1 MATSFFEVTNQND
14 RIQIDDTYQNLVFIR
29 KFPLSD
35 LFPDNS
41 YNQSV
46 LYTPQENELCIA
58 VDYDSAEGI
67 VPYIEP
73 CIDGYRITVAIN
85 LLSCG
90 VVWSRSASGGE
101 YIKDVVKNIYVYTF
115 GKDALTSV
123 GTCGLEVRNSEGRI
137 IFSSNKKYLKPLSLL
152 TKDGTYEITDSSKK
166 LAISYF
172 GQYLCHLK
180 VNIPGI
186 GALPTYDCLIA
197 IPNAYSTPTTIVI
210 APVYKIWG
218 AGASASD
225 NDVFYDNFAAMLIDV
240 TNL

>member
-1 MATSFFEVTNQND
+1 MTTSFFEVTNQND

-41 YNQSV
+41 YNQTV

-58 VDYDSAEGI
+58 VDYDSANGI

-85 LLSCG
+85 FLSSCG
-90 VVWSRSASGGE
+90 IVWSRSASGGE
-101 YIKDVVKNIYVYTF
+101 YIKDAVKNIYVYTF
-115 GKDALTSV
+115 GKDTSTSV
-123 GTCGLEVRNSEGRI
+123 GTCGLEVRNSEGKI

-152 TKDGTYEITDSSKK
+152 TKGGTYEITDSSKK
-166 LAISYF
+166 LAISYL

-180 VNIPGI
+180 INVPDI
-186 GALPTYDCLIA
+186 GALPTYDRLIA
-197 IPNAYSTPTTIVI
+197 LPNTDSTPATIVI
-210 APVYKIWG
+210 APVYEIFFG
-218 AGASASD
+218 TSVS
-225 NDVFYDNFAAMLIDV
+225 NRVVFYDNFAAMVIDV